1 MAILHDILYFRP
13 RLVMDNS
20 LTFPYMEAETR
31 RPYAR
36 QDAFGTEQ
44 LFGQDEPREV
54 ALVQLLLPIHIFLDA
69 LSAEIQTKGRSGLED
84 QPSLFRT
91 VEDLVTSHTGAPGH
105 ACVLRF
111 ICELQHHPLER
122 WSLLG
127 QLISVL
133 FTPEYGD
140 KNQLLDYAT
149 SHRLGRRI
157 RDSRD
162 CASHYGECPLSVFR
176 YMEAFGNS
184 TVTT

>member
-1 MAILHDILYFRP
+1 MALFNILFRRERLILTNTLIFP
-13 RLVMDNS
+13 VMEEENPLDGSQPGRS
-20 LTFPYMEAETR
+20 L
-31 RPYAR
+31 
-36 QDAFGTEQ
+36 
-44 LFGQDEPREV
+44 
-54 ALVQLLLPIHIFLDA
+54 ALVRIYLPLFFLLDNIQ
-69 LSAEIQTKGRSGLED
+69 AEVLGGGLGRSGLED

-157 RDSRD
+157 RDSRN